1 MFEFL
6 IVLPAV
12 LLYGAAALRQGLVV
26 TGKRPAQRNQVL
38 TIAMLAALAH
48 FGYLAYALVFSR
60 PEHPGINF
68 AFFDIGSVIGWVI
81 TLLLLFSS
89 LKKPVENLFVGLFP
103 MIMAVLLT
111 AALTKQYVSLDHLS
125 YGLVWHILLSILA
138 YAVFVIAAVQS
149 VLLYLQDRHLRQ
161 HKTHGLIQAL
171 PPLQTMDLLLFEMIW
186 LGEILLTLAFAIGWP
201 SVVDLKEQ
209 HLIHKVVFATIGWTV
224 FAVLLFGRYR
234 YGWRGVTAS
243 RWTLTGTAFLI
254 LSYFGS
260 KFVLEFLL
268 HTPGS

>member
-1 MFEFL
+1 MSEIL

-12 LLYGAAALRQGLVV
+12 LLYGFASFRQSQVISGS
-26 TGKRPAQRNQVL
+26 RPAARNQVL
-38 TIAMLAALAH
+38 TLTMLGAIAQL
-48 FGYLAYALVFSR
+48 GYLGFANAFNS
-60 PEHPGINF
+60 PAGHPSINF
-68 AFFDIGSVIGWVI
+68 AFFDIGALIGWVM
-81 TLLLLFSS
+81 TLLVLFSS
-89 LKKPVENLFVGLFP
+89 LKKPVENLLVGLLP
-103 MIMAVLLT
+103 MQIIILLL
-111 AALTKQYVSLDHLS
+111 AAATSQYESLDHLS

-138 YAVFVIAAVQS
+138 YSVFVIAALQS
-149 VLLYLQDRHLRQ
+149 VLLYLQDRHLRS

-171 PPLQTMDLLLFEMIW
+171 PPLQTMDALLFEMIW

-201 SVVDLKEQ
+201 SVSDLQAQ
-209 HLIHKVVFATIGWTV
+209 HLVHKVVFASIGWAV

-260 KFVLEFLL
+260 KFVLEMLI
-268 HTPGS
+268 GA